1 MAAFISGLTG
11 TSDAAGIGANF
22 TSALAARLEDA
33 SLQDQSLACANL
45 ATVLAHLYTC
55 SLLPA
60 TTVYSFLDHLTH
72 RCVLITCYSS
82 PGACSSSPRARK
94 MALDTGFWLLQECIQ
109 EAD

>member
-60 TTVYSFLDHLTH
+60 STIYSFLDHLVH
-72 RCVLITCYSS
+72 RCVCACYVLQQPWSMQQQPWGMS
-82 PGACSSSPRARK
+82 QQPQG
-94 MALDTGFWLLQECIQ
+94 MQIWL
-109 EAD
+109 